1 MTGVP
6 RIVVGVDG
14 SEGSLEAVRFAL
26 EEARLRGGK
35 VAAVF
40 AWSIPFVAD
49 VPTGLL
55 PEMMDDFRSDAEA
68 LLEEQIAAVGDTGGV
83 EIERVVVEGPPAQAL
98 VHEAERAALLV
109 VGSRGRGGFKGLLL
123 GSVSSQCAQHAPCPV
138 VIVPRREP

>member
-1 MTGVP
+1 MAAP

-14 SEGSLEAVRFAL
+14 SEGSLEALRFAL

-35 VAAVF
+35 VSALF

-55 PEMMDDFRSDAEA
+55 PELMDDFRADAET
-68 LLEEQIAAVGDTGGV
+68 LLEEQIAAAGDAGGV
-83 EIERVVVEGPPAQAL
+83 EIERIVVEGPPAQAL
-98 VHEAERAALLV
+98 VGESEGAALLV

-123 GSVSSQCAQHAPCPV
+123 GSVSSQCAHHAPCPV
-138 VIVPRREP
+138 VVVPPRET